1 MLLSAHIGVLRFIKI
16 EFDRSGNIT
25 GASIL
30 TYLLEK
36 SRIVRPQRNERNYH
50 IFYRL
55 LSGASEQQRKT
66 LRLTVPQDYYYLRQS
81 ECAEIE
87 DVDDAAE
94 VLVLGGTPELCFEF
108 LLRLFLLLS
117 LVCE

>member
-1 MLLSAHIGVLRFIKI
+1 MEELIYVALRFIKI
-16 EFDRSGNIT
+16 EFDRTGNIT

-55 LSGASEQQRKT
+55 LAGASEQQRRT
-66 LRLTVPQDYYYLRQS
+66 LRLTTAQDYYYLRQS
-81 ECAEIE
+81 ECATIE
-87 DVDDAAE
+87 DVDDTVE
-94 VLVLGGTPELCFEF
+94 VTFFFF
-108 LLRLFLLLS
+108 LFFS
-117 LVCE
+117 LKSCCH